1 MGKRRSSRELALQLL
16 YQLDSLISSNS
27 EKALIQESKKE
38 FWENCGVN
46 NVGRDIR
53 EYSDII
59 INGTLD
65 NIEGIDK
72 IIDKYSRNW
81 SISRMSKIDRNT
93 LRISVYESVYLKD
106 APPAVTINEAVELA
120 KKFGDEG
127 SSAFINGILD
137 SVRIDYCKGE
147 SSL

>member
-72 IIDKYSRNW
+72 IIDKYS
-81 SISRMSKIDRNT
+81 K
-93 LRISVYESVYLKD
+93 YL
-106 APPAVTINEAVELA
+106 VNIFINEHITKYKIELITHNSY
-120 KKFGDEG
+120 F
-127 SSAFINGILD
+127 N
-137 SVRIDYCKGE
+137 
-147 SSL
+147 